1 MTRGALGGIT
11 AAIILF
17 SVPLTPQVT
26 SADEVAVDLKLV
38 LAVDA
43 SSSMDIYE
51 QRLQRNG
58 YVAAFRSPAVLQ
70 AIMSGLRR
78 RIAVAYVEWG
88 DPESQAVV
96 VPWTII
102 DGAESANR
110 FASELAAAPVNRF
123 FGTSIAQALAYST
136 ALLSR
141 SEFISNRWVID
152 ISGDGPN
159 NMGPPVEPARNTV
172 LSRGITING
181 LPIMIRVRWG
191 GGVYNISGLDDY
203 YRHCVIGG
211 PNAFVVAVRSRE
223 KFAEAIER
231 KLVMEIMATT
241 PTRITPIA
249 DARPLAETDCLSG
262 ERNSGRLGP
271 RS

>member
-1 MTRGALGGIT
+1 MTRGSLGGIT

-17 SVPLTPQVT
+17 PVLLSPDAT

-58 YVAAFRSPAVLQ
+58 YVAAFRSPAVVQ
-70 AIMSGLRR
+70 AIMSGPRR

-102 DGAESANR
+102 DGAESSER
-110 FASELAAAPVNRF
+110 FAAELAAASVNRF
-123 FGTSIAQALAYST
+123 FGTSIARALAYSSGLF
-136 ALLSR
+136 AD
-141 SEFISNRWVID
+141 SEFTSDRRVID

-159 NMGPPVEPARNTV
+159 NMGPPVVPARDTA

-181 LPIMIRVRWG
+181 LPIMIRTRWG

-203 YRHCVIGG
+203 YRDCVVGG
-211 PNAFVVAVRSRE
+211 PDAFVIVVRSRE

-231 KLVMEIMATT
+231 KLIMEIMASRQ
-241 PTRITPIA
+241 TRIIPIA
-249 DARPLAETDCLSG
+249 DARPPTETDCLAG
-262 ERNSGRLGP
+262 GRNSGRP
-271 RS
+271 AP